1 MRKIAELF
9 ELSRGGESHNVRAM
23 EGLRGFAVFLVFL
36 THYAALSEPWVSD
49 GSALAG
55 IMGAVHAFG
64 NAGVDLFFVLSGYLI
79 YGSLIGREQAYLDFM
94 KRRVIR
100 IYPAFTAVFLLY
112 VALWLANPAL
122 GKVPAEG
129 GAAALY
135 LLQNFLL
142 LPGLFPIDPL
152 ITVAWSLS
160 YEMFF
165 YLALPPLILVC
176 GMRRRRPASR
186 IAFIV
191 LLAAAHLAWC
201 AAFGGHWRM
210 VMFAAGMV
218 LFEVIHH
225 TRLPAPG
232 AALAFGATATA
243 LALAP
248 SALPGPARMLALL
261 AGFYLL
267 CHACFTGR
275 DHWLARTLRWTPLR
289 WLGNMSYSYY
299 LLHGLAMKVGF
310 MALAV
315 LWPGTAHQA
324 ALIGG
329 MLLPMFALTLVPTS
343 LLFLLI
349 ERPMSL
355 APALGKRGIVPGA
368 SAAG

>member
-36 THYAALSEPWVSD
+36 THYAALSEPWVMA
-49 GSALAG
+49 GSPLASF
-55 IMGAVHAFG
+55 MKAVHSLG
-64 NAGVDLFFVLSGYLI
+64 NAGVDLFFILSGYLI
-79 YGSLIGREQAYLDFM
+79 YGSLIARAQPYGKFM

-112 VALWLANPAL
+112 IALWWSNPTL
-122 GKVPAEG
+122 GKIPAEG

-142 LPGLFPIDPL
+142 LPGLFPIEPM

-165 YLALPPLILVC
+165 YLALPPLIVLL
-176 GMRRRRPASR
+176 GLRRRRPAWR
-186 IAFIV
+186 IACIV

-218 LFEVIHH
+218 LFDVIHH
-225 TRLPAPG
+225 TRLPAPR
-232 AALAFGATATA
+232 AALAFAATVAA

-248 SALPGPARMLALL
+248 SSLPGPARMLALL

-275 DHWLARTLRWTPLR
+275 DHWLARSLRWTPLR

-310 MALAV
+310 MALAI
-315 LWPGTAHQA
+315 LWPSSAHPA
-324 ALIGG
+324 AFLAA
-329 MLLPMFALTLVPTS
+329 MLLPILALTLVPTS

-355 APALGKRGIVPGA
+355 APALGKRGIMPDA
-368 SAAG
+368 SAAS